1 MDVSAN
7 VFNKLSMLS
16 AKKWDS
22 VKFATYKKYNLF
34 YGVKRGFTWWS
45 GYYRHLTQLSFILY
59 NSNRTVDCCCNDRST
74 SDNKSNLPVNSNRL
88 SSILI
93 WYVI

>member
-59 NSNRTVDCCCNDRST
+59 NSNRTVDCCCKSLIIYINLVRDIMLYRVKT
-74 SDNKSNLPVNSNRL
+74 NFCTQDN
-88 SSILI
+88 
-93 WYVI
+93 